1 MFFSDLFKETFFSLS
16 SNKSRSALTILGIV
30 IGIASVITMIS
41 IGQGAATQIESQI
54 QSLGSNLLIINPGAS
69 RSFGSM
75 VRSSRGSAGTLTL
88 DDAGA
93 IEEYIENIES
103 VSPTVSSNKQIVV
116 KGANTNT
123 NIYGI
128 KEDYALVKN
137 IEIEI
142 GTFVSESQ
150 NQKISKV
157 AVLGPTTSVDLFGE
171 NINPVGEKIRIDSQE
186 FIIIG
191 LTKEKGGAG
200 FTNPDDRVYIPLA
213 TAQHYL
219 TGTNSVNS
227 IDVQVSSKELMDVV
241 QEKITSLLLKRH
253 KIDNPLLA
261 DFNIMNQTD
270 VMDTMSSVTGT
281 MTLLLGA
288 IAGISLLVGGIGIMN
303 MMLTIVT
310 ERTREIGLRK
320 SLGAKKI
327 DISLQFLT
335 ESITLTFV
343 GGVIGILVGYLASY
357 LVGHFGGMNTTVNFS
372 SIILAF
378 TVAVTIGIIFGYYP
392 AQQAA
397 KLNPIEAL
405 RYE

>member
-93 IEEYIENIES
+93 IEEYIE
-103 VSPTVSSNKQIVV
+103 
-116 KGANTNT
+116 
-123 NIYGI
+123 
-128 KEDYALVKN
+128 N

>member
-41 IGQGAATQIESQI
+41 IGQGASIQIESQI

-75 VRSSRGSAGTLTL
+75 VRSSRGSADTLTL
-88 DDAGA
+88 DDAEA
-93 IEEYIENIES
+93 IEKNIENIEN
-103 VSPTVSSNKQIVV
+103 VSPMVSSNKQIVV

-142 GTFVSESQ
+142 GTFISESQ
-150 NQKISKV
+150 NQKILKV

-171 NINPVGEKIRIDSQE
+171 NINPIGEKIRIDSQE
-186 FIIIG
+186 FLIIG
-191 LTKEKGGAG
+191 ITKEKGGAG
-200 FTNPDDRVYIPLA
+200 FTNPDDRIYIPLA

-219 TGTNSVNS
+219 TGTNAVNS
-227 IDVQVSSKELMDVV
+227 IEVQVSSKELMDVV
-241 QEKITSLLLKRH
+241 QEDITSLLLKRH
-253 KIDNPLLA
+253 KIDDPLLA

-320 SLGAKKI
+320 SLGAKKT
-327 DISLQFLT
+327 DISLQFLI
-335 ESITLTFV
+335 ESITLTFI
-343 GGVIGILVGYLASY
+343 GGIIGIMVGYLASY
-357 LVGHFGGMNTTVNFS
+357 LVGHFGGMNTIVDFS
-372 SIILAF
+372 SIVLAF

>member
-1 MFFSDLFKETFFSLS
+1 MFFSDLFKETFFSLA

-41 IGQGAATQIESQI
+41 IGQGAATQIEDQI
-54 QSLGSNLLIINPGAS
+54 QSLGSNLLMVSPGAS
-69 RSFGSM
+69 QGFGSM
-75 VRSSRGSAGTLTL
+75 VKSGRGSANTLTL
-88 DDAGA
+88 GDAEA
-93 IEEYIENIES
+93 IEKYVENIES
-103 VSPTVSSNKQIVV
+103 VSPIVSSNKQIVV

-123 NIYGI
+123 SVYGV
-128 KEDYALVKN
+128 KEDYSSVKD
-137 IEIEI
+137 IEMEM

-157 AVLGPTTSVDLFGE
+157 AVLGPTTSIDLFGE
-171 NINPVGEKIRIDSQE
+171 DVNPVGEKIRIDSQE
-186 FIIIG
+186 FVVIG
-191 LTKEKGGAG
+191 LTKEKGGTG
-200 FTNPDDRVYIPLA
+200 FMNADDRVYIPLA

-219 TGTNSVNS
+219 TGTNSINS
-227 IDVQVSSKELMDVV
+227 IDIQVSSKELMDIV
-241 QEKITSLLLKRH
+241 QEGVTSLLLKRH
-253 KIDNPLLA
+253 KIDDPLLA

-327 DISLQFLT
+327 DISLQFLI
-335 ESITLTFV
+335 ESITLTFI

-378 TVAVTIGIIFGYYP
+378 TVAVTIGVIFGYYP